1 MYYHQIANWKRWFR
15 PALTAERGVMFNKLK
30 SLLIGNNPHVHPKH
44 LENPERY
51 NEAGQ
56 YLFNEAECNT
66 FKMAHEGV
74 HMQILLG
81 NGMKDGKISNEKQ
94 ITPWII
100 GFLCGFLDQVTQRV
114 ERKGHADF
122 EMMEMFLNYHFS
134 QELNAK
140 MWACYIAAT
149 SMRGKE
155 SDPFYPMYEDF
166 LSGAREGFGYMVDG
180 SSKLPELAKKL
191 MELKS

>member
-1 MYYHQIANWKRWFR
+1 
-15 PALTAERGVMFNKLK
+15 MFNKLK
-30 SLLIGNNPHVHPKH
+30 SLLGSRKQQAHPKH

-51 NEAGQ
+51 NETGQ
-56 YLFNEAECNT
+56 YLFNETEINT

-74 HMQILLG
+74 HIQILLA

-100 GFLCGFLDQVTQRV
+100 GYLCGFLDQVTQRV
-114 ERKGHADF
+114 ERKEHADY
-122 EMMEMFLNYHFS
+122 EMMEMFLNYHFM
-134 QELNAK
+134 QELHGK

-155 SDPFYPMYEDF
+155 TDPFYPMHEDF
-166 LSGAREGFGYMVDG
+166 LSGAREGFGFMHKEG
-180 SSKLPELAKKL
+180 NELPILSQKLL
-191 MELKS
+191 ELKK